1 MMPAPDG
8 ALTMKEG
15 HAEDGEAPVTKDAN
29 STSAEGDSD
38 GKRY

>member
-15 HAEDGEAPVTKDAN
+15 RVEDGEAPMTKDAN
-29 STSAEGDSD
+29 STSPECDSD
-38 GKRY
+38 GKCC